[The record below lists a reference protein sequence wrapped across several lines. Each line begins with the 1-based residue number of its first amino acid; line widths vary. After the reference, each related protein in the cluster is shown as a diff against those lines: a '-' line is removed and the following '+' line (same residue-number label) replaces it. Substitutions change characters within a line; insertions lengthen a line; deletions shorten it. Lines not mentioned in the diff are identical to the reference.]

1 MGNYTEELKERK
13 QAKLSYKK
21 MKMDRPCLTYGKQQ
35 DLYNIID
42 VATCRK
48 TTGFVQHHWRG
59 NLKENNRIC
68 TISLTW
74 QLEVKQQDLYKII
87 DVATW
92 RNNRICTSLTFLQP
106 NGNHGHVRTFTQRNY
121 QPPRDLYTR

>member
-1 MGNYTEELKERK
+1 MENNRICTT
-13 QAKLSYKK
+13 S
-21 MKMDRPCLTYGKQQ
+21 LTWQLVEKQQ

-42 VATCRK
+42 VATWRK
-48 TTGFVQHHWRG
+48 TTGFVHHWRG